1 MRQEGNK
8 KEEGRE
14 RKRAGNVVM
23 VVGKGREREGE
34 ERDVRGSN
42 VGPERE
48 QKRRDGV
55 GRQ

>member
-1 MRQEGNK
+1 MEESREGSN
-8 KEEGRE
+8 GS
-14 RKRAGNVVM
+14 GQ
-23 VVGKGREREGE
+23 GKEGE

-48 QKRRDGV
+48 QKRKDGV